1 MTTGD
6 AIRPLEPRWSIGTQ
20 LTIGFILVIFVPL
33 VVIGAYTYFQWQD
46 QTRHNVENA
55 VQTIG
60 ESKANEL
67 ALAVER
73 VRVASEELL
82 LNRSDTELF
91 FNALAQTS
99 GEDDVELA
107 DDILTQIWTDNLSIV
122 YIRLFDVSRDQ
133 IAGQGI
139 EGLTGENP
147 RTNQLLSGAVLE
159 TTITNIYAS
168 NDRTPLMDIIV
179 PLRGTQGALRGHI
192 VITQDLS
199 RAGEALGVDTA
210 GAAVEE
216 SALNLNALSISE
228 IVRRQPDLENVPE
241 IDFYLYD
248 LNGQL
253 IAATRNRSRLFEAFD
268 TATHLVGTNSGELSE
283 YRNIVLD
290 DEVVG
295 YYSPVVG
302 TPWIV
307 EAVVP
312 VSTLDQPFSS
322 ATLPRVTFLLIAA
335 AFLSAVFL
343 FYLYRTIVP
352 PAKRLLYQMNTFS
365 LQQAQRLQ
373 PSARQ
378 DELGQLQNA
387 LNRLVTYIQGAYNTQ
402 IARYENLEKDF
413 DILYELTRVIGV
425 RDNDFVMNETARII
439 REQYKKVDYVQI
451 FLLDKSRR
459 VVVLRAATG
468 DIGRRLLVQEHQQ
481 MLGEGGI
488 IANTI
493 LLGTTSLVN
502 NIDTNM
508 EYNLSNVFTDTRSVI
523 VIPIKTH
530 EETIGVLDL
539 HSFSA
544 NAFGQEDVQFFEV
557 VASELGIAL
566 GREYIQ
572 ADSRMLANLL
582 DISQPQRSGVASLSA
597 VAGLSTASADDWTP
611 LQLQA
616 MEKRSMA
623 VEETS
628 NETITFALP
637 VVLRDEMLGAVEWS
651 IDEKQF
657 NPELLQTAA
666 DLIDRLAVAIDNAR
680 LFEQSQRLVERERQ
694 VNEIT
699 QKITQQNDIRQILQ
713 VAVRELG
720 QALGTPDTVIKLNID
735 RQSD

>member
-33 VVIGAYTYFQWQD
+33 VVIGAYSYFQWQE
-46 QTRHNVENA
+46 QTRNNAENA
-55 VQTIG
+55 VRTTG

-67 ALAVER
+67 ALAVQR
-73 VRVASEELL
+73 IRVASEELL
-82 LNRSDTELF
+82 LNRSDTETI

-99 GEDDVELA
+99 GEEEIELA

-133 IAGQGI
+133 LASQGI
-139 EGLTGENP
+139 EGLAGENP
-147 RTNQLLSGAVLE
+147 RTNRLLSGSVLE
-159 TTITNIYAS
+159 TTVSNIYAS

-179 PLRGTQGALRGHI
+179 PLRGTQGALRGHV

-199 RAGEALGVDTA
+199 RAGETLGAETVS
-210 GAAVEE
+210 AATED

-228 IVRRQPDLENVPE
+228 IVRRQPDLEDVPE
-241 IDFYLYD
+241 INFYLYD
-248 LNGQL
+248 VSGRL
-253 IAATRNRSRLFEAFD
+253 IAASRNRSHLFD
-268 TATHLVGTNSGELSE
+268 TFATAIPLLGANSGEISE
-283 YRNIVLD
+283 YRNVVLD
-290 DEVVG
+290 DDVVG
-295 YYSPVVG
+295 YYNQVVG
-302 TPWIV
+302 TPWTV

-312 VSTLDQPFSS
+312 VSSLDQPFSS
-322 ATLPRVTFLLIAA
+322 ATLPRVTFLLFAA
-335 AFLSAVFL
+335 ALLSAAFM
-343 FYLYRTIVP
+343 FYLYRTVVP

-365 LQQAQRLQ
+365 FQQSQRLQ
-373 PSARQ
+373 PSSRQ
-378 DELGQLQNA
+378 DELGQLQNS

-402 IARYENLEKDF
+402 ISRYENLENDF
-413 DILYELTRVIGV
+413 EILYELNSVIGV
-425 RDNDFVMNETARII
+425 RDNDFVLNETARII
-439 REQYKKVDYVQI
+439 REQYRKVDYVQI
-451 FLLDKSRR
+451 FLLNRSRR
-459 VVVLRAATG
+459 AAVLRAATG

-488 IANTI
+488 IVNTI
-493 LLGTTSLVN
+493 LLGTTSLIN
-502 NIDTNM
+502 NIDTNV
-508 EYNLSNVFTDTRSVI
+508 EYNLSNVFTETKSVI

-530 EETIGVLDL
+530 EEIIGVLDL

-544 NAFGQEDVQFFEV
+544 NAFGQEEVQFFEV

-566 GREYIQ
+566 GREYVQ
-572 ADSRMLANLL
+572 PDSRMLANLL
-582 DISQPQRSGVASLSA
+582 DIGQPQRGGIASLSA
-597 VAGLSTASADDWTP
+597 AAGLSTASTDDWTP

-616 MEKRSMA
+616 MERRSMA
-623 VEETS
+623 VAESGKES
-628 NETITFALP
+628 ITFALP
-637 VVLRDEMLGAVEWS
+637 VVLRDEVLGAVEWS
-651 IDEKQF
+651 IDKKQF
-657 NPELLQTAA
+657 NPELLQTTAE
-666 DLIDRLAVAIDNAR
+666 LIDRLAVAIDNAR

-735 RQSD
+735 RQSE